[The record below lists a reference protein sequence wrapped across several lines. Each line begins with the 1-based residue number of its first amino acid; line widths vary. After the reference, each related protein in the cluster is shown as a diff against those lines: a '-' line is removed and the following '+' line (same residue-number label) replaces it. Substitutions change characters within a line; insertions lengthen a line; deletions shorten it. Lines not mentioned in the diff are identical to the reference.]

1 MKKKEFLKA
10 LDAIVL
16 EKDIPREVIIEAM
29 EQALLTAYKKNFGGE
44 TNAVVRINPDTG
56 DINVYS
62 YYIVVDDYDEGK
74 EEIGEDGE
82 VIKIAPEVNRDAQ
95 VLLEDAIEIHPDIK
109 VGERYEVEVTPKDF
123 DRVAAS
129 TAKQVLTQKIRE
141 AERIKVMEEFQNK
154 EGELMLGMLAMED
167 SRNYYVDIGKTR
179 AILPK
184 KEMIPGE
191 VVTMGTSIK
200 VYISKVEETTKG
212 PLILCTR
219 KHYGFVRRLF
229 ETEIP
234 ELVDGTIE
242 MYMVVREPGVRSKV
256 AVFSN
261 DTHVDPVGACIGEHG
276 FSNDTHVDPVGACI
290 GEHGTRISSI
300 LKELNGEKVDIIRYS
315 TNIEEFISSALAPAK
330 NVSVSVDEEEKTALA
345 IVDKDNLS
353 LAIGKKGINIKL
365 ASKLTKYKI
374 NVKTLEEINAE
385 GNR

>member
-62 YYIVVDDYDEGK
+62 YYIVVDDYDEGR

-276 FSNDTHVDPVGACI
+276 
-290 GEHGTRISSI
+290 TRISSI

-374 NVKTLEEINAE
+374 NVKTLDEINAE